1 MSRLNELIQ
10 RLCPNGVEFK
20 KLGAI
25 LDYEQ
30 PTKYIVKSTDYN
42 DLYPTPVLTA
52 GQTFILG
59 YTNETTGVY
68 VATKDNP
75 TIIFDDFTTSFHW
88 VDFNFKIKSSAM
100 KMLRPKVPNIS
111 FRFIYYA
118 MKCINYEPV
127 DHSRH
132 WKSKYSQ
139 FEIPL
144 PPLDVQN
151 EIVRILDTFTSHTAE
166 LQAELQARKE
176 QYEYYRNKLLTFDKD
191 DKNVKWMKLGE
202 LCEIYTG
209 GEPPKC
215 TIKGNFKDEEHPY
228 PIWANGK
235 DLYGYS
241 STYKIN
247 KDAVVISSIGANT
260 GTVYYRKAYFT
271 PIIRLKVLVPKD
283 KTILSKYLYYYL
295 STISIVVKSSSVPN
309 INANEV
315 KKMQVPILPIFV
327 QQRIVSILDKFE
339 ALVNDLTEG
348 LPAEIA
354 AVQEQYEY
362 YRNKLLTFKDV
373 GTYHGASST

>member
-10 RLCPNGVEFK
+10 ELCPNGVEFK

-59 YTNETTGVY
+59 YTNETTGIY

-100 KMLRPKVPNIS
+100 KMLRPKVSDIS
-111 FRFIYYA
+111 FKFIYYA

-132 WKSKYSQ
+132 WISKYSQ
-139 FEIPL
+139 FEIPI

-151 EIVRILDTFTSHTAE
+151 EIVRILDTFTSHAAE
-166 LQAELQARKE
+166 LQTKLQAESQARKE
-176 QYEYYRNKLLTFDKD
+176 QYEYFRNKLLTFDKD

-235 DLYGYS
+235 DIYGYS

-315 KKMQVPILPIFV
+315 KKMQVPILPICV

-348 LPAEIA
+348 IPAEIA

-362 YRNKLLTFKDV
+362 YRNKLLTFKQR
-373 GTYHGASST
+373 A